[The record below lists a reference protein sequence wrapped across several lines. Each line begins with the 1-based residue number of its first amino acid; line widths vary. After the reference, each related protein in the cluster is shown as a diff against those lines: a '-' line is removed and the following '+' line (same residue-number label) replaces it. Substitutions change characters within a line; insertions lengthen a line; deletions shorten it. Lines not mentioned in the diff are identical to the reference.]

1 MKGGLAYG
9 QLWLLER
16 RLDMRKISSSCRRP
30 VLRFELGDRVI
41 VRATGLEGIV
51 VGVRYGE
58 MAVDV
63 RCGMNYLRNVAPD
76 QVRLAPP
83 PLAIVA

>member
-1 MKGGLAYG
+1 
-9 QLWLLER
+9 
-16 RLDMRKISSSCRRP
+16 MRKLSFSFRRP
-30 VLRFELGDRVI
+30 VLRFELGDRVF
-41 VRATGLEGIV
+41 VRASGLEGIV

-63 RCGMNYLRNVAPD
+63 RCGTEYLRNLAPEL
-76 QVRLAPP
+76 VRLAPP